1 MRTMLCFLLSALSC
15 SAQLFGTGNAPYMAR
30 TQPVVS
36 GGGSLGSPGVDVV
49 WTTNASGTSTS
60 WSMLGSSGANVT
72 LYVYAWYWSFSP
84 VAGGFVT
91 WGGANM
97 TQLGLQEIYTGGYSN
112 AVYYL
117 QNPASG
123 VQTLALPSGAAYNV
137 TAVFIT
143 NTVQTAYTPTVD
155 ATRGVLFSGSFS
167 GDTNTLTTAS
177 GDGALVL
184 WGDYPP
190 SSPSYGVPAGETIYT
205 NSTLPGSFTSFDA
218 GGAFTTATGVSTSMS
233 WWASNVTMNAFGAYY
248 IDVPHR

>member
-117 QNPASG
+117 QQPAQSG
-123 VQTLALPSGAAYNV
+123 VQTPRLAQRRRLQRHGGIHHQHGSNCLHADGGR
-137 TAVFIT
+137 
-143 NTVQTAYTPTVD
+143 D
-155 ATRGVLFSGSFS
+155 SRGIIQSGSFS
-167 GDTNTLTTAS
+167 PGTAIS
-177 GDGALVL
+177 VNHGQWRWSVGPGEIILR
-184 WGDYPP
+184 PP
-190 SSPSYGVPAGETIYT
+190 LRLAGVPPGETIYT

-218 GGAFTTATGVSTSMS
+218 GGAFTTAATGVSTSMELVGQG
-233 WWASNVTMNAFGAYY
+233 NVTS
-248 IDVPHR
+248 